1 MTISLLF
8 KRLFDI
14 ISSGIG
20 LIISIPFLVLV
31 AIAIKFESPG
41 PVFYR
46 GERVGR
52 KKKVFRI
59 FKFRTMVQNAD
70 KIGGTSTS
78 ANDSRL
84 TKVGKMIRS
93 LKLDEFTQLINVFL
107 VDMSIV
113 GPRPQVK
120 WAVDLYS
127 GEERLVLDLRPGIT
141 DWASLYFNNEEEI
154 IAASGIKDPDE
165 AYMKLIHPAKVKMQ
179 LAYFHHH
186 NLLIDLEIIF
196 ATLLTLI
203 ITRFG
208 SKAIII
214 PKQIRKI
221 AEKS

>member
-1 MTISLLF
+1 MV
-8 KRLFDI
+8 KRVFDI
-14 ISSGIG
+14 FFSAVG
-20 LIISIPFLVLV
+20 LLILSPFFSILTL
-31 AIAIKFESPG
+31 AIKIESSG

-52 KKKVFRI
+52 KGMIFKI
-59 FKFRTMVQNAD
+59 FKFRTMVQDAE

-107 VDMSIV
+107 GDMSIV

-127 GEERLVLDLRPGIT
+127 GEDRLILNLRPGIT
-141 DWASLYFNNEEEI
+141 DWASLYFNNEEDLIEK
-154 IAASGIKDPDE
+154 SGIKDPDE

-179 LAYFHHH
+179 LEYYHH
-186 NLLIDLEIIF
+186 NNLFIDLKIIF

-208 SKAIII
+208 CNAIII

-221 AEKS
+221 AENS